1 MDLFKAVNIDKLSYA
16 LDVTSYKNKVISENI
31 ANVDTPFYKAKKLD
45 FKEVM
50 QNVMKSGKKLP
61 LKVTDKKH
69 ISANSENFSVS
80 NYVKYQNNMSVRNDG
95 NDVNLDY
102 EMSELAANGILY
114 NMLSQIAG
122 YEFTRLK
129 TSIQGR

>member
-45 FKEVM
+45 FKDAMQDVM
-50 QNVMKSGKKLP
+50 ETGKKLP
-61 LKVTDKKH
+61 LKVTNKYH
-69 ISANSENFSVS
+69 IPGSSEKFSVS

-102 EMSELAANGILY
+102 EMSELAANGILF
-114 NMLSQIAG
+114 NMLSQITG

>member
-45 FKEVM
+45 FKDAMQDVM
-50 QNVMKSGKKLP
+50 GTGKKLP
-61 LKVTDKKH
+61 LKVTNKYH
-69 ISANSENFSVS
+69 ISGSSENFSVS

-102 EMSELAANGILY
+102 EMSELAANGILF
-114 NMLSQIAG
+114 NMLSQITG